1 MSERS
6 KPCLVVGYDGS
17 PPARAAV
24 EYAAERAGRG
34 GRIRIVHAVG
44 PMAELGGRGER
55 DSRRPRDR
63 RSHGRAVLDA
73 LLMEAGEALLD
84 SDFELEL
91 VTGSAAEALTRVAER
106 EAADEIVLG
115 SRGQG
120 RIGSA
125 LGSVSHEVLRLADRP
140 VVVIPSNAVPQP
152 ASASSGNVD

>member
-44 PMAELGGRGER
+44 PMANWEGVASAIPATAGSE
-55 DSRRPRDR
+55 
-63 RSHGRAVLDA
+63 SHGRAVLDA

-152 ASASSGNVD
+152 ANTSSGT